1 MPQGEYLDHD
11 DDGNVGID
19 ALDRMTIL
27 FVNVIFE
34 PGSIENCTL
43 LVLALLVAYRVVSM
57 LLVII
62 ENIFGITFYDLIFN
76 YVLYKVLKYF
86 NLY

>member
-11 DDGNVGID
+11 DDGNV
-19 ALDRMTIL
+19 
-27 FVNVIFE
+27 
-34 PGSIENCTL
+34 GSIENCTL